1 MQVLVDNLIKQNV
14 GEDEFYNLLWEQMQ
28 NEVLFPSEDSIVAFM
43 IQLLFDPQLPYYHLP
58 PVEMMDDDDYMES
71 IQRIKVDY
79 QKALFAINYGYAQKT
94 QMAEQILN
102 IATEIESSQDRI
114 VFVANIL
121 GYYKNQI
128 DNLENEI
135 DQLKNQINNA
145 EENKKNETTV

>member
-1 MQVLVDNLIKQNV
+1 MSML
-14 GEDEFYNLLWEQMQ
+14 EFL
-28 NEVLFPSEDSIVAFM
+28 A
-43 IQLLFDPQLPYYHLP
+43 
-58 PVEMMDDDDYMES
+58 
-71 IQRIKVDY
+71 
-79 QKALFAINYGYAQKT
+79 AYAQKT

>member
-1 MQVLVDNLIKQNV
+1 
-14 GEDEFYNLLWEQMQ
+14 
-28 NEVLFPSEDSIVAFM
+28 
-43 IQLLFDPQLPYYHLP
+43 
-58 PVEMMDDDDYMES
+58 MDDDDYMES